1 MAVGIDRTIHKKLI
15 EGLSQLS
22 NGEERGSHWKSVL
35 EDLQRAYDET
45 IQMLRLAELTAAT
58 YNEVQAS
65 IRTQVAIE
73 LRNRKR
79 RERFVNEDE
88 L

>member
-1 MAVGIDRTIHKKLI
+1 MAIGIDRATHKKLI
-15 EGLSQLS
+15 EGLMQLS
-22 NGEERGSHWKSVL
+22 NGRDTSQWKAVLDDLKNAYEETMQTFR
-35 EDLQRAYDET
+35 
-45 IQMLRLAELTAAT
+45 MAELSALA
-58 YNEVQAS
+58 YNEMQAS

-79 RERFVNEDE
+79 IDRLSNKE